1 MQKNSPNNK
10 AVNPSGGSGVFAN
23 QRFLAAAGLPWKLG
37 ENIMSHLAIHAQ
49 DFLNAYEILK
59 ESNKVLIE
67 RKTGEQKEYGEAAY
81 GKLPAMGIDVVCLA
95 FSVELH
101 LKELHRVVTG
111 DAPKGHNI
119 AKLFR
124 ALPKNVQKEVVS
136 HQSIAHYGW
145 SDEQLDREL
154 HAISDGFEKWRY
166 AYESTSIRY
175 NSYFAEVLIEASRF
189 VASKKVKGA

>member
-1 MQKNSPNNK
+1 
-10 AVNPSGGSGVFAN
+10 
-23 QRFLAAAGLPWKLG
+23 
-37 ENIMSHLAIHAQ
+37 MSHLAIHAQ

-59 ESNKVLIE
+59 ESNEALIDGKCDGD
-67 RKTGEQKEYGEAAY
+67 RQGHVKGAY

-111 DAPKGHNI
+111 NAPKGHNI

-124 ALPKNVQKEVVS
+124 TLPESVQAELAS
-136 HQSIAHYGW
+136 HESIANYGW

-154 HAISDGFEKWRY
+154 RAISDGFEKWRY

-189 VASKKVKGA
+189 VASKKAVRT